1 MAGSLQAERS
11 RLANAHNLEA
21 INRDYVIRIGFQAGD
36 KRVTSGLDIGVI
48 CLLHVQFEH
57 CINKNSVLIA
67 LHVTN
72 NLQCIQLCET
82 TCKKISTSASLPW
95 ALQT

>member
-1 MAGSLQAERS
+1 MYTTLKLLTVTMSSALDFRP
-11 RLANAHNLEA
+11 
-21 INRDYVIRIGFQAGD
+21 VISG
-36 KRVTSGLDIGVI
+36 VTSGLDIGAI
-48 CLLHVQFEH
+48 GLLHVQFEH

-95 ALQT
+95 ALQA